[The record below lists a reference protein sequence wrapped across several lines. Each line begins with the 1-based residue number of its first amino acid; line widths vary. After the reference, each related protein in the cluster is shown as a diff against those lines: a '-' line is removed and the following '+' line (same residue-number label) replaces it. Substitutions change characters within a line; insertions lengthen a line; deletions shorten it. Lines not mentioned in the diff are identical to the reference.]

1 MIHKAKGGE
10 VAADAPAKGH
20 PRTRRRAE
28 TTTELLDHAE
38 RVVLSEGLEALS
50 MHRLAAEHG
59 VRVAALYRYWA
70 SKDALLS
77 ALLERAVVRT
87 REAVAAIE
95 PFESALVGRSRKS
108 WSNQEQ
114 ALLRLVR
121 LAGVYFELARARPE
135 VTSLIAHFLAPA
147 RPVLEPSAGGPLL
160 VHAMGLLGEV
170 SAAFERAAELGALST
185 GDATQRTALY
195 WTSLA
200 GLVAAAKLTRFGIG
214 GDRAQL
220 ERTLVQT
227 LLVGWGAPPELLTRS
242 LDRAL

>member
-1 MIHKAKGGE
+1 M
-10 VAADAPAKGH
+10 
-20 PRTRRRAE
+20 
-28 TTTELLDHAE
+28 DHAE
-38 RVVLSEGLEALS
+38 RVVLAEGLEALS

-87 REAVAAIE
+87 REAVAGIE
-95 PFESALVGRSRKS
+95 PFEEALLGRSRKP
-108 WSNQEQ
+108 WPHEER

-135 VTSLIAHFLAPA
+135 ITSLIAHFLAPS

-160 VHAMGLLGEV
+160 GHAMALLGEV
-170 SAAFERAAELGALST
+170 KHAFDRAAELGALSP
-185 GDATQRTALY
+185 GDGAQRAALY

-214 GDRAQL
+214 GERNQL
-220 ERTLVQT
+220 ERALVQT
-227 LLVGWGAPPELLTRS
+227 MLQGFGASPDLLSRS